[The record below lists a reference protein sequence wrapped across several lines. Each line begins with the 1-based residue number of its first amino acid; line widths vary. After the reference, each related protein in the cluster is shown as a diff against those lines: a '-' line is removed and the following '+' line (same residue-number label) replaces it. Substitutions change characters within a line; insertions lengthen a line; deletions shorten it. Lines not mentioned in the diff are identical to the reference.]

1 MSQPNDNRTPKY
13 QYMSIIPIL
22 MYHNIDIPPQ
32 GAKLRNLYVR
42 KGAFVLQMLM
52 LRLLGYQG
60 ISMSAAMP
68 YLRGEKQGRVAIITF
83 DDGYVDTLENA
94 LPILKRNGFSAT
106 CYFIS
111 QRSGQYND
119 WDAAALNVRKS
130 LMNNEQILAWHA
142 AGMEV
147 GAHSRTHPRLSGC
160 SDTELQNEVA
170 GSKADLENLTG
181 CPVSQ
186 FCYPYGDL
194 DERVSTAVKQAGF
207 EAATTTQRGR
217 VRVGDNPMLFRRIL
231 VSGST
236 FPHLFLLKLLTG
248 YEDKRG

>member
-1 MSQPNDNRTPKY
+1 MP
-13 QYMSIIPIL
+13 IIPIL
-22 MYHNIDIPPQ
+22 MYHNIDNPPQ
-32 GAKLRNLYVR
+32 GAKLRGLYVR
-42 KGAFVLQMLM
+42 TGAFARQMFL

-60 ISMSAAMP
+60 LSMSAAMP
-68 YLRGEKQGRVAIITF
+68 YLRGEKQGRVAVITF

-94 LPILKRNGFSAT
+94 LPVLQKNGFSAT

-111 QRSGQYND
+111 QRSGLYND
-119 WDAAALNVRKS
+119 WDAAALNVRKP
-130 LMNNEQILAWHA
+130 LMNDEQVRTWHT

-147 GAHSRTHPRLSGC
+147 GAHSRTHPRLSNC
-160 SDTELQNEVA
+160 NDAELQNEIA
-170 GSKADLENLTG
+170 GSKADLEALTESA
-181 CPVSQ
+181 VTQ

-194 DERVSTAVKQAGF
+194 DERVSNAVQQAGF
-207 EAATTTQRGR
+207 DAATTTRRGR
-217 VRVGDNPMLFRRIL
+217 VRVGDNPLLFRRIL